1 MMMRSA
7 AAEDEKEKTALVPIA
22 NGSEEMEATIII
34 RRFKKSGSARD
45 RGIVRG

>member
-7 AAEDEKEKTALVPIA
+7 AAEEDDIKSALVPIA
-22 NGSEEMEATIII
+22 NGSEEMEADDNY
-34 RRFKKSGSARD
+34 RRFKKSGSERD

>member
-1 MMMRSA
+1 MTMRSA
-7 AAEDEKEKTALVPIA
+7 AAEDEKEKNSAGSNRERVGG
-22 NGSEEMEATIII
+22 NGSDDHY